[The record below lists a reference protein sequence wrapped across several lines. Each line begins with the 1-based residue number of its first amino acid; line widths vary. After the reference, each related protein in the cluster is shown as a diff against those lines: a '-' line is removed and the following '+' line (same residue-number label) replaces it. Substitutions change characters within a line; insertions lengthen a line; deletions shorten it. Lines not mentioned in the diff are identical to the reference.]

1 MRYAERIISDLEAEE
16 VKIKGLIF
24 DLDGVLVFTDKFHY
38 QAWKTMADELGVYF
52 DETINHRLSGVSR
65 MDSLEIIL
73 ERYEGPDLSLR
84 EKEKLA
90 EKKNEIYRTLL
101 ESMTPDDVTKEVRDT
116 LTKLR
121 EKGYKLAIG
130 SSSKNAKFILEKVEL
145 KDAFDAISDGNNIT
159 KSKPDPE
166 VFLKAAE
173 YLGLPPKAC
182 MVVEDA
188 EAGIEAAKKGG
199 MYAAGIG
206 EAAKSINAD
215 ESLKTFSELVD
226 IVDK

>member
-52 DETINHRLSGVSR
+52 DETINHRLRGVSR

-145 KDAFDAISDGNNIT
+145 KDAISDGNNIT

>member
-1 MRYAERIISDLEAEE
+1 
-16 VKIKGLIF
+16 
-24 DLDGVLVFTDKFHY
+24 
-38 QAWKTMADELGVYF
+38 
-52 DETINHRLSGVSR
+52 
-65 MDSLEIIL
+65 
-73 ERYEGPDLSLR
+73 
-84 EKEKLA
+84 
-90 EKKNEIYRTLL
+90 
-101 ESMTPDDVTKEVRDT
+101 MTPDDVTKEVRDT

>member
-38 QAWKTMADELGVYF
+38 QAWKTMADELGGYF
-52 DETINHRLSGVSR
+52 DETINHRLRGVSR